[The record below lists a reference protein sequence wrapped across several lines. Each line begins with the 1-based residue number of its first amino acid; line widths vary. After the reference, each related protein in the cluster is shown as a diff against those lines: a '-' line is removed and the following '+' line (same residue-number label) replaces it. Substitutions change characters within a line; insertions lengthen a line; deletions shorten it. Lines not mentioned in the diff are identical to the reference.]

1 MRALLVTLLLALGL
15 GLLAGGPAGSASPDL
30 RDGALVL
37 PEGELASD
45 VWTVAARFASG
56 HLLLVEVGV
65 TNAGLGDRN
74 GALVGHLVEP
84 DGTTHRFQ
92 KARREG
98 RWSLAADGRRIEVGP
113 LLLDRSA
120 EPPRLRLERDAFR
133 VDLRFAGAPGPATP
147 VALGL
152 PRQEIEVVH
161 LATPIRGTLWTEAG
175 GEQAVQGSLALVR
188 RHTETLESQVAS
200 RRVEFFSLGDDPE
213 VTSLYAVEVAGDP
226 AEARRWM
233 VVGRG
238 ERVLWSGP
246 VQSRLAWE
254 ERGGF
259 ALPTALRFDAPHLR
273 TQVDLGPVLL
283 RDEPLRDL
291 PMPVRVALAP
301 FIDWREAWS
310 RASFELRRLGEGGAH
325 SFERSGRGV
334 VRVSYFK
341 EHAPPRA
348 AGAASGA
355 R

>member
-1 MRALLVTLLLALGL
+1 VRAFRASLLLALGL
-15 GLLAGGPAGSASPDL
+15 GLLAAGSAGSARPEL
-30 RDGALVL
+30 RDGALAL

-56 HLLLVEVGV
+56 HLLLLEVGA

-84 DGTTHRFQ
+84 DGTTHRFR

-98 RWSLAADGRRIEVGP
+98 RWSLAAGGRRIEVGP

-120 EPPRLRLERDAFR
+120 EPPRLRLERKTFR
-133 VDLRFAGAPGPATP
+133 VDVRFDPASGPATP

-152 PRQEIEVVH
+152 ARQEIEVVH
-161 LATPIRGTLWTEAG
+161 LATPMRGTLWTETG
-175 GEQAVQGSLALVR
+175 GEQEAEGTLALVR
-188 RHTETLESQVAS
+188 RRTETLESQVAA
-200 RRVEFFSLGDDPE
+200 RRVEFFALGGEADD
-213 VTSLYAVEVAGDP
+213 TSIYAVEIAGDP
-226 AEARRWM
+226 AEPRRWM

-246 VQSRLAWE
+246 AESRLAWE
-254 ERGGF
+254 TREAF

-273 TQVDLGPVLL
+273 ARVDLGRVLL

-310 RASFELRRLGEGGAH
+310 QASFELRRLGESAAH
-325 SFERSGRGV
+325 SFQRSGRGV